1 MDLTSLDPAP
11 IGVLLSCTACQHL
24 WTPTPAAWSDPIS
37 TGCPLCGGWTWLVT
51 NDAPLPLPRDP
62 EEETR

>member
-1 MDLTSLDPAP
+1 
-11 IGVLLSCTACQHL
+11 VLLSCTACQHL
-24 WTPTPAAWSDPIS
+24 WTPTPDAWSDPIS
-37 TGCPLCGGWTWLVT
+37 TGCPRCGGWTWLVT